1 MMCGTIGLAT
11 EMLEVGHEW
20 AQIIQA
26 HGYSVAQTTVRGPL
40 PARQV
45 DLWVIVLDPRTA
57 PGRITLW
64 LRQLAERTVLVTP
77 HLQAAQRLA
86 AAAPCLSLVCAP
98 LPARTGLSDVLALA
112 QTISSGI
119 VTVSNPP
126 QATPLSWQW

>member
-40 PARQV
+40 PARRV
-45 DLWVIVLDPRTA
+45 DLWVVVLNPDTA

-86 AAAPCLSLVCAP
+86 AVAPCLSLVCAP
-98 LPARTGLSDVLALA
+98 LPVRTGLSDVLAIA
-112 QTISSGI
+112 QTISSGV
-119 VTVSNPP
+119 VT
-126 QATPLSWQW
+126 LSSPSQVNLC